1 MSIYITKKVDVKMK
15 QVHFENG
22 ILVDEDGVVVD
33 LLDDLKTV
41 YNDKYFDLSATLT
54 RKDEH
59 EVSDFKR
66 PE

>member
-22 ILVDEDGVVVD
+22 TLVDEDGVVVD
-33 LLDDLKTV
+33 LLDDLRTV

>member
-22 ILVDEDGVVVD
+22 TLVDEDGVVID

>member
-22 ILVDEDGVVVD
+22 TLVDEDGVVVD

-54 RKDEH
+54 RRDEH